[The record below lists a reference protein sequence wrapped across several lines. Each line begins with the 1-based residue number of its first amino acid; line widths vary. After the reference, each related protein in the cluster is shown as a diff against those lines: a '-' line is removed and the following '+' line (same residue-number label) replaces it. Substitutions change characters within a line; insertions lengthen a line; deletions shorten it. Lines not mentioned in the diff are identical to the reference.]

1 MAREAI
7 VAKLLEKYEF
17 GNNIPAKSYRD
28 LTSNELSRITESI
41 VQRLYLFEGS
51 FPAFLPQ
58 AVKAIMEHPNMSQ
71 SDQQK
76 MDTFSKMF
84 ELDWR
89 GDRSVTNKREFMS
102 LNPVYLNTKD

>member
-1 MAREAI
+1 
-7 VAKLLEKYEF
+7 
-17 GNNIPAKSYRD
+17 
-28 LTSNELSRITESI
+28 
-41 VQRLYLFEGS
+41 
-51 FPAFLPQ
+51 
-58 AVKAIMEHPNMSQ
+58 MEHPNMSQ

-102 LNPVYLNTKD
+102 LNPVYLNTKDQSNVAGYGVIGEFELLAMLRSACTPFVENLTQNLVETSHDKK